1 MHRHDSPSS
10 YWKVKANSRAPQLSR
25 RFASGWATERWNR
38 SQIRAPS
45 DTLCRVAPAS
55 LPRLGWLFLRIGAVA
70 FGGLGATV
78 AVIER
83 ELVERH
89 RLMTM
94 TDVTEALAYTK
105 LLPGSTAV
113 QVVAY
118 LGWRL
123 GGWPASAMVT
133 TCFLLPSG
141 LLMLALAYGY
151 SSLAHLPAVVAV
163 RRGVLAA
170 VVALLLL
177 TMYRLARSTLTT
189 PTAQALSLGAFVVVG
204 LLHISSVWVV
214 IGAGALGMTLLT
226 ARR

>member
-1 MHRHDSPSS
+1 
-10 YWKVKANSRAPQLSR
+10 
-25 RFASGWATERWNR
+25 
-38 SQIRAPS
+38 
-45 DTLCRVAPAS
+45 
-55 LPRLGWLFLRIGAVA
+55 
-70 FGGLGATV
+70 
-78 AVIER
+78 VIER

-94 TDVTEALAYTK
+94 TDVTEAFAYTK

-133 TCFLLPSG
+133 TCLLLPSG

-204 LLHISSVWVV
+204 LLHTSSVWVV